1 MWGTTG
7 SQGCATPLI
16 AKLSSASPSATPSL
30 PLSPGSSDRSLP
42 APSPGPRPGAAGTPL
57 RRGSR
62 PGLCQQRGACVRG
75 RHPLAALSRASLYY
89 MQTKR
94 FLPLTCSRSGWGSR
108 EWGPG
113 SRVRKGSQRL
123 PGPGLEGRKSR
134 QEAWEWGARERH
146 VRGLAGFTLAG
157 GGGFDLSGQLRG
169 GRGTRTP
176 LSHAHTHAHSL
187 LSDLPGV
194 LHRTPAPSCPG
205 EPPLASTSG
214 AGGKGPRAQHLLQ
227 VAPWTGQ
234 WPCSLLSWCPHR
246 ALSRRRP
253 GLQAPNTVAPDTAR
267 CEQPQAPPHPWTQV
281 GLGVWS
287 SLAILAPLGP
297 PSSSSQ

>member
-16 AKLSSASPSATPSL
+16 TKLSSASPSATPSP

-42 APSPGPRPGAAGTPL
+42 APSPDPRPGAAGTPL

-146 VRGLAGFTLAG
+146 VRGLAGFTLDG

-169 GRGTRTP
+169 RPWHQDSALPRA
-176 LSHAHTHAHSL
+176 HARAQL
-187 LSDLPGV
+187 AVRPAWC
-194 LHRTPAPSCPG
+194 PAPHPSTQLPWGTSLGLHLRGWWQRPQSPAPAPG
-205 EPPLASTSG
+205 SPLDWAVALLLALMVPTQGSEQAKTRPPGSKH
-214 AGGKGPRAQHLLQ
+214 GGP
-227 VAPWTGQ
+227 
-234 WPCSLLSWCPHR
+234 
-246 ALSRRRP
+246 
-253 GLQAPNTVAPDTAR
+253 
-267 CEQPQAPPHPWTQV
+267 
-281 GLGVWS
+281 
-287 SLAILAPLGP
+287 
-297 PSSSSQ
+297 